1 MGCWD
6 QQACRPQQGGS
17 QSCSASEHRD
27 LGVTHKK
34 ICGCWS
40 LVKYKSVTYTRAY
53 KNHLPVAILGSLP
66 VDAVYTALTR
76 CQAPGVSV
84 PEPLSLGILPAVLGE
99 RSGCSGRF
107 KKQIKDANTHRP
119 PANTSSYLG
128 SRRTGSHA
136 PAHQVL
142 PLSVRFQVILPHLT
156 TTHSPTPASQA
167 TSGLIQGKAPD
178 VFAVLRNF

>member
-1 MGCWD
+1 MPAPNPSILWPGLQRTLVLKKKWKETKTHILQYHSEAQEWVGCWD

-99 RSGCSGRF
+99 RS
-107 KKQIKDANTHRP
+107 IK
-119 PANTSSYLG
+119 LG
-128 SRRTGSHA
+128 
-136 PAHQVL
+136 L
-142 PLSVRFQVILPHLT
+142 
-156 TTHSPTPASQA
+156 
-167 TSGLIQGKAPD
+167 K
-178 VFAVLRNF
+178 